1 MEVTLESR
9 LKPLRLNGHVEMQE
23 FLTDDQSIFIVRPY
37 QNFGNILQVMESR
50 RIKLL
55 SECEIRNFVK
65 PIIKALMAIHQVGFL
80 HGDVRPKKFSCIRA
94 ETTRAQ
100 LSALLET
107 MKDAAVLKRSSCKH
121 HTVRPTNAESCTYR
135 QRQSRHRSGE
145 VHRQVMFGP

>member
-80 HGDVRPKKFSCIRA
+80 HGDVRP
-94 ETTRAQ
+94 
-100 LSALLET
+100 
-107 MKDAAVLKRSSCKH
+107 
-121 HTVRPTNAESCTYR
+121 
-135 QRQSRHRSGE
+135 
-145 VHRQVMFGP
+145 